1 MQCTKYIWL
10 ETTWELA
17 CHIKQNFSHI
27 FPVTHRRNTFYVMTQ
42 HTLKKKKFRQ
52 TAFTLTLYVLW
63 FLVLFHFFLKAG
75 HDPLNWFYKPEIG
88 FNTKYKKVFFPFDPI
103 PLNLII
109 TSSIWEEGTGLLLKQ
124 RIPPWFWCLQKQ
136 NAFLNYIISTN
147 QVFDKIKVF
156 VFSLQNFT

>member
-1 MQCTKYIWL
+1 MYQIHLVRNNLRIGLSYKAEFFIHFSRDSQKKYIL
-10 ETTWELA
+10 RDDPTY
-17 CHIKQNFSHI
+17 IKK
-27 FPVTHRRNTFYVMTQ
+27 
-42 HTLKKKKFRQ
+42 KKKKFRQ
-52 TAFTLTLYVLW
+52 PAFTLTLYVLW

-136 NAFLNYIISTN
+136 NASLNYIISTN
-147 QVFDKIKVF
+147 QVFDKMKVF